1 MKKVILIAMLCMLTL
16 LGGCGSKKVVDNTA
30 ITIESCMKDLLINP
44 SVKGS
49 NITYYYNTAEEL
61 AVYYTDNWNKGVIKC
76 KRYFRDAEHYNI
88 QKSLN
93 PDAKFKDDLLTIEIK
108 EYMQVED
115 MDAHW
120 DFVENS
126 SVYTLVK

>member
-1 MKKVILIAMLCMLTL
+1 MKKIILIAILCFVTL
-16 LGGCGSKKVVDNTA
+16 LGGCGSKPVVENNA
-30 ITIESCMKDLLINP
+30 ITIESCMKDLLIKP
-44 SVKGS
+44 SVKGE

-76 KRYFRDAEHYNI
+76 KRYFRNEEHYNI

-93 PDAKFKDDLLTIEIK
+93 SDAKFKDDLLTIEIK
-108 EYMQVED
+108 EYMKVDD

-120 DFVENS
+120 DYIENS